1 MTEQEEIITKL
12 RNQITKLE
20 RDVRSTPPG
29 ATDSLQKAKWIS
41 DMIDYVAGLAQPLP
55 VGAGNSANIDC
66 PHCSKAIKVTL
77 SK

>member
-1 MTEQEEIITKL
+1 MNEQEEIITKL
-12 RNQITKLE
+12 RNQIAKLE
-20 RDVRSTPPG
+20 RDLHSTRPVEK
-29 ATDSLQKAKWIS
+29 DSLQKAKWIS

-55 VGAGNSANIDC
+55 VGAGNSATIDC